1 MLQTEATQVPKP
13 ETSNQQET
21 SSQHIAPVRVLF
33 ETLPQPAA
41 LAQLEEVPQS
51 SGLGLTIRGVK
62 RHTGTTAGSIA
73 SSSSSARHAREAEL
87 MRQQAEDAKRRAE
100 IEKRE
105 AALLE
110 AEAKIE
116 IERQRR
122 ELLADRRVMD
132 AEAAAAVATI
142 HATYASVCGSEV
154 GNEEHPILLDVPQ
167 SASTMYENLPN
178 PPQMTDCKN
187 ETNINIPVP
196 RNRVV

>member
-1 MLQTEATQVPKP
+1 
-13 ETSNQQET
+13 
-21 SSQHIAPVRVLF
+21 
-33 ETLPQPAA
+33 
-41 LAQLEEVPQS
+41 
-51 SGLGLTIRGVK
+51 
-62 RHTGTTAGSIA
+62 
-73 SSSSSARHAREAEL
+73 

-110 AEAKIE
+110 TEAKIE
-116 IERQRR
+116 IERLRR

-167 SASTMYENLPN
+167 SASTMYVNF
-178 PPQMTDCKN
+178 
-187 ETNINIPVP
+187 
-196 RNRVV
+196 